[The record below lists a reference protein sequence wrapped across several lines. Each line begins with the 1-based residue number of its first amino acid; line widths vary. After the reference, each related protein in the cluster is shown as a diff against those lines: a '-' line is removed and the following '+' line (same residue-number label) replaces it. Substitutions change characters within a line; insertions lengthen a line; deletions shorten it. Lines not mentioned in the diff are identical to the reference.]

1 MCVETKIESF
11 PLSFPLKVRL
21 DLGSGERS
29 LRSARGLHLSNLE
42 WHTVQLNHTQHNIVL
57 TVDQHSPSNLRM
69 PGPDL
74 ELNVE
79 GFLVGGT
86 AGFNHSFLGNSNGFR
101 GCMDKVLFNDHDLLF
116 NLQPYSEYKS
126 IHEVS
131 IGCSPQFSATEE
143 DPIGFSSSKAFIS
156 LPPWEVLQ
164 EGVFECDLHPSAK
177 AESGVVL
184 YSSGYEG
191 GFVAIEIRQG
201 HLVTSV
207 GNGKGSKTELHSLTN
222 VHSNHTWY
230 PIQLHLLPHSIQ
242 LKIDKELVK
251 ASLSQ
256 ELKVIPLKGPLFL
269 GGLNEKAVVEAKG
282 SGMSSVASGGPSF
295 TGCLQNIKVNTK
307 KTGLP
312 QATISKDVTVGCK
325 QNQAPRLVTPKPT
338 SPPELDLTT
347 QTVSNKRRPN
357 FLWLRKL
364 ELAESGRA
372 PLEPKHMKVQLIFI

>member
-1 MCVETKIESF
+1 MGLLFLAAGNKDFLLLELISGR
-11 PLSFPLKVRL
+11 LQVRL

-29 LRSARGLHLSNLE
+29 LRSARGLHLSDLE
-42 WHTVQLNHTQHNIVL
+42 WHTVQLNHTQNNIVL

-74 ELNVE
+74 ELNIEE
-79 GFLVGGT
+79 GVLVGGT
-86 AGFNHSFLGNSNGFR
+86 AGLNQSYLGISNGFR
-101 GCMDKVLFNDHDLLF
+101 GCMDKVVFNDRDLLS
-116 NLQPYSEYKS
+116 NVQLYSGYKS
-126 IHEVS
+126 THEVS
-131 IGCSPQFSATEE
+131 MGCSSQFSATEE
-143 DPIGFSSSKAFIS
+143 DTIGFSSSKAFIS

-191 GFVAIEIRQG
+191 GFVAIEIRDG
-201 HLVTSV
+201 HLVISV

-269 GGLNEKAVVEAKG
+269 GGLNEKAVVEAND
-282 SGMSSVASGGPSF
+282 SGMSSVASGGASF
-295 TGCLQNIKVNTK
+295 TGCLKNIKVNTK
-307 KTGLP
+307 RTGLP
-312 QATISKDVTVGCK
+312 QATISKDVNVGFIFRFHVL
-325 QNQAPRLVTPKPT
+325 RLNACP
-338 SPPELDLTT
+338 
-347 QTVSNKRRPN
+347 
-357 FLWLRKL
+357 
-364 ELAESGRA
+364 
-372 PLEPKHMKVQLIFI
+372 H